1 MSTERKDIHNSE
13 VPLVCRSCEA
23 RHRGVCGALDE
34 NQLVQ
39 LAKHT
44 HRTTHNP
51 EEELFAA
58 ESSSTHYS
66 NVLRGVV
73 KLTKLMPDG
82 RQQIVGLQFSPDFLG
97 RPFEKTNRL
106 DAQAADEVELCSFPK
121 SVLNNM
127 IKNSPDLE
135 HKLFEQTLR
144 ELDESR
150 EMMLTLGRKTA
161 SEKVA
166 TFLQLLATHIDPELE
181 DHEGPVEFELALKR
195 SDIADYL
202 GLTIETVS
210 RQMTKLRKAG
220 IIDIQ
225 NNRHIRI
232 PDLGRLIDMTES

>member
-1 MSTERKDIHNSE
+1 MSTQRKDIHNSE

-34 NQLVQ
+34 QQLIQ
-39 LAKHT
+39 LSKHT
-44 HRTTHNP
+44 HRTKHEP

-106 DAQAADEVELCSFPK
+106 DAQAADEVELCSFPR
-121 SVLNNM
+121 SVLNDL

-135 HKLFEQTLR
+135 RKLFEQTLR

-166 TFLQLLATHIDPELE
+166 TFLHLLATHIDPELE
-181 DHEGPVEFELALKR
+181 NHEGPIEFELALKR

-232 PDLGRLIDMTES
+232 PDINRLIDVTES